1 MTCCDI
7 APCAQATRAAPSTPT
22 AAASDGVA
30 SPPYIEPSTQAI
42 RNSAGARS
50 LSAAKRSLHGTC
62 ESLASV
68 SGTIVRSRLVCS
80 ITQAMKV
87 AASRNPGSTPA
98 VNSFR
103 IETSPS
109 TP

>member
-7 APCAQATRAAPSTPT
+7 APCAQATRAAQSTRT
-22 AAASDGVA
+22 VAASDGVA
-30 SPPYIEPSTQAI
+30 RPPYIEPSTQAI

-50 LSAAKRSLHGTC
+50 FRAVKRSLHGTC

-68 SGTIVRSRLVCS
+68 SGTMLGLRLVCS
-80 ITQAMKV
+80 ITQTMKV